1 MPFSLRS
8 GLLLL
13 LLVDLSSAQAAT
25 KTGSLGS
32 PTLFSTAR
40 EVEPGGELGIEGVR
54 GLAGDDTSGL
64 VLHRFEA
71 IRPDLRIVIHSA
83 AGVTEQQAPDNRY
96 FRGAIEGMP
105 GSQALLSVLA
115 TGQIRGLLSSAGR
128 FWVVDTASTGALVT
142 LVSAE
147 ALRPRPDWRCGA
159 DQLRNPPAPE
169 AATQSTKARRSDAI
183 AATYTASVAVETDY
197 EFFSLFGDTTQET
210 NYILDLFAYSS
221 SIYQAQVDTSLL
233 VGYLSLWTTP
243 ADPWSAG
250 DSGSELDEFSSYW
263 QANHG
268 DVTRTTAHFLSARN
282 LGGGIAYLNAL
293 CSGFGYGV
301 SGNLEGSFNPQ
312 NPSIVWDIEV
322 VSHEIGHN
330 FGSPHTHCYGGIG
343 GDPNPVDMCY
353 GQEGGCYAGPAMLPG
368 PPGVGSGTIMSYCHL
383 LNPGLTNISL
393 TFGTGHPYGDEPDR
407 VPTVMHDYVVQVAQF
422 DPACLLAG
430 PAPSVSIGDA
440 AAVVEGNSGL
450 SNAHF
455 TVSLDHL
462 SGVDVSVSYAT
473 ADGTA
478 TGGSDYVPKSGT
490 LTIPAGGS
498 SAGVDVSLIGD
509 LLIEPDETFFVN
521 LSNPTGATIADG
533 QGQSVILNDDFPAIS
548 VSDAAVVEGDSG
560 STNAT
565 FTATL
570 SVAGPAPVTVDYATA
585 DGTATAGSDYTAT
598 IGTLTFAP
606 GTTSLPVNVAVLG
619 DVAVEP
625 DETFLLNLTNAT
637 NATLADP
644 QGIGYIADDD
654 AVSLSKNE
662 LIHGSDQAGNL
673 GSAGPAYYR
682 ISQAP
687 RSSYEVLVDG
697 TSGAVAPVVLD
708 RLAADGTTVL
718 QTAATGS
725 GGAVASLR
733 WLNPS
738 PGAVL
743 GESLRVEG
751 ACGGSCLPTD
761 TFRIRA
767 WDTTARIS
775 RFNNSATQIT
785 VLVVQN
791 TGSETLNGTI
801 SYWDGGGT
809 LLAAQAFSVGAH
821 STFVA
826 NTSAVVGLAGHSGSI
841 TLAHDGRHGTLAG
854 KAVAIEPA
862 TGFTF
867 DTPLTLRER

>member
-1 MPFSLRS
+1 MPCSLRTA
-8 GLLLL
+8 LA
-13 LLVDLSSAQAAT
+13 LVLCSLGLSSAQAAMST
-25 KTGSLGS
+25 DSFSS
-32 PTLFSTAR
+32 PTLWATAR
-40 EVEPGGELGIEGVR
+40 EVEPGGELFLENVPLEWGNPYAIT
-54 GLAGDDTSGL
+54 LY
-64 VLHRFEA
+64 RFEA
-71 IRPDLRIVIHSA
+71 FRPDLRILVHGPG
-83 AGVTEQQAPDNRY
+83 GVTEEKAPDTRY
-96 FRGAIEGMP
+96 FRGSIRN
-105 GSQALLSVLA
+105 GSQMVLSVLE
-115 TGQIRGLLSSAGR
+115 TGQIRGLVNNGR
-128 FWVVDTASTGALVT
+128 EYFVVDTFNAGGALTPVP
-142 LVSAE
+142 E
-147 ALRPRPDWRCGA
+147 QALRPRPDWRCGA
-159 DQLRNPPAPE
+159 DQLPKPPALAPSSHAE
-169 AATQSTKARRSDAI
+169 RAPHPGVGVATYAAT
-183 AATYTASVAVETDY
+183 VAVETDY
-197 EFFSLFGDTTQET
+197 EFFSLFGDTTLET

-250 DSGSELDEFSSYW
+250 DSGSELDEFQSYW
-263 QANHG
+263 QANHA
-268 DVTRTTAHFLSARN
+268 DVTRTTAHFLSARG

-293 CSGFGYGV
+293 CGGFSYGV

-353 GQEGGCYAGPAMLPG
+353 GQEGGSGCYAGPPTLPG
-368 PPGVGSGTIMSYCHL
+368 PPGQGSGTIMSYCHL
-383 LNPGLTNISL
+383 INPGLTNISL
-393 TFGTGHPYGDEPDR
+393 TFGLGHPYGDEPDR
-407 VPTVMHDYVVQVAQF
+407 VPTVMHDFVTQVAQF
-422 DPACLLAG
+422 DPACLA
-430 PAPSVSIGDA
+430 PAPSLSIANAPPVS
-440 AAVVEGNSGL
+440 EGNTGTSL
-450 SNAHF
+450 AHF
-455 TVSLDHL
+455 AVSLSHAA
-462 SGVDVSVSYAT
+462 GQAVSVSYAT
-473 ADGTA
+473 SDGTA
-478 TGGSDYVPKSGT
+478 TAGSDYVAQSGT
-490 LTIPAGGS
+490 LTIPAGET
-498 SAGVDVSLIGD
+498 AAAIDIAVVGD
-509 LLIEPDETFFVN
+509 TLIEPDETFFVN
-521 LSNPTGATIADG
+521 LSNASGVMIADDQG
-533 QGQSVILNDDFPAIS
+533 QGLMVNDDVPAIS
-548 VSDAAVVEGDSG
+548 LSDAAVVEGDSG

-565 FTATL
+565 FIATL
-570 SVAGPAPVTVDYATA
+570 STAGLAPVTVDYATA
-585 DGTATAGSDYTAT
+585 DATATAGSDYTAT
-598 IGTLTFAP
+598 TGTLTFAP
-606 GTTSLPVNVAVLG
+606 GTTSLPVNVTVLG
-619 DVAVEP
+619 DVSVEP

-637 NATLADP
+637 NASLADP

-673 GSAGPAYYR
+673 GSADPVYYR

-687 RSSYEVLVDG
+687 RSSYEVLLDG

-725 GGAVASLR
+725 GGGVASLR

-743 GESLRVEG
+743 GEPLRVEG

-767 WDTTARIS
+767 WDTTARIP

-785 VLVVQN
+785 VLVLQN
-791 TGSETLNGTI
+791 TGSEALSGTI
-801 SYWDGGGT
+801 SYWGVGGA
-809 LLAAQAFSVGAH
+809 LLATQAFSVGAH

-826 NTSAVVGLAGHSGSI
+826 NTSLVAGVAGHSGSI
-841 TLAHDGRHGTLAG
+841 TVAHDGRHGTLAG
-854 KAVAIEPA
+854 KAVAVEPA